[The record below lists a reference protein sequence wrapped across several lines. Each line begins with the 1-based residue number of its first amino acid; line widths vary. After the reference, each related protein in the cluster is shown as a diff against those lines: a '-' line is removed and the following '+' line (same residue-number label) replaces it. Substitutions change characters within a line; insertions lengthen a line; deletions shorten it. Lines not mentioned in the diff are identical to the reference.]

1 MAVHAVIM
9 AGGKGERLWP
19 LSTPDNP
26 KQLHSFGT
34 AESLL
39 RSTFERTLA
48 IADSSRIYVVTNM
61 QIADKVRE
69 HLPEIP
75 GENVL
80 AEPVGRNTA
89 PCIAYAA
96 LVIARKDPDAVMAV
110 FPADHWISDRQ
121 GFTAAIG
128 FGIEALR
135 DHPRLLITLGMVP
148 DHPETGYGYI
158 APGEVVAR
166 GPSHCLHRVL
176 TFREKP
182 DLKTAETYIEKGFL
196 WNAGMFL
203 WRVDTILDAFRVH
216 LPGMHALLSAMNER
230 PQIRD
235 QNVREFYDRVE
246 AVSIDYGVMEKA
258 SDVGVIPAEFGW
270 NDIGSWDA
278 LGRIVPG
285 DKFGNTV
292 NGGVL
297 LEDAAG
303 NVVWA
308 TRKKIVLLGVND
320 LVVVEGK
327 DAILVCPRSRSQD
340 VSRLARLVSED
351 REKT

>member
-9 AGGKGERLWP
+9 AGGRGERLWP

-39 RSTFERTLA
+39 RSTFERTRE
-48 IADSSRIYVVTNM
+48 IADSSRVYAVTNE
-61 QIADKVRE
+61 QIAARVRE

-96 LVIARKDPDAVMAV
+96 LTIARKDPDAVMAV

-121 GFTAAIG
+121 GFTAAIS

-135 DHPRLLITLGMVP
+135 GHPRLLITLGMVP
-148 DHPETGYGYI
+148 DRPETGYGYI
-158 APGEVVAR
+158 APGEVAAR
-166 GPSHCLHRVL
+166 GASHRLHRVL

-182 DLKTAETYIEKGFL
+182 DLKTAKTYIEKGFL

-216 LPGMHALLSAMNER
+216 LPGMHSLLSAMNER
-230 PQIRD
+230 QEIRD
-235 QNVREFYDRVE
+235 EDVREFYDRVE

-258 SDVGVIPAEFGW
+258 SGVGVIPAEFGW

-285 DKFGNTV
+285 DARGNTLS
-292 NGGVL
+292 GATL

-308 TRKKIVLLGVND
+308 TQKKVVLLGLND

-327 DAILVCPRSRSQD
+327 DAILVCPRTRSQD
-340 VSRLARLVSED
+340 VSRLARLASGD
-351 REKT
+351 RKKT

>member
-1 MAVHAVIM
+1 
-9 AGGKGERLWP
+9 
-19 LSTPDNP
+19 
-26 KQLHSFGT
+26 
-34 AESLL
+34 
-39 RSTFERTLA
+39 
-48 IADSSRIYVVTNM
+48 
-61 QIADKVRE
+61 
-69 HLPEIP
+69 
-75 GENVL
+75 
-80 AEPVGRNTA
+80 
-89 PCIAYAA
+89 
-96 LVIARKDPDAVMAV
+96 
-110 FPADHWISDRQ
+110 
-121 GFTAAIG
+121 
-128 FGIEALR
+128 
-135 DHPRLLITLGMVP
+135 
-148 DHPETGYGYI
+148 
-158 APGEVVAR
+158 
-166 GPSHCLHRVL
+166 
-176 TFREKP
+176 
-182 DLKTAETYIEKGFL
+182 
-196 WNAGMFL
+196 
-203 WRVDTILDAFRVH
+203 
-216 LPGMHALLSAMNER
+216 
-230 PQIRD
+230 
-235 QNVREFYDRVE
+235 
-246 AVSIDYGVMEKA
+246 MEKA

>member
-9 AGGKGERLWP
+9 AGGRGERLWP

-26 KQLHSFGT
+26 KQLHSLSSAG
-34 AESLL
+34 SLL
-39 RSTFERTLA
+39 QGTFERTRA
-48 IADSSRIYVVTNM
+48 IADSSRIYVVTNE
-61 QIADKVRE
+61 QIAARVCE

-75 GENVL
+75 GENIL

-96 LVIARKDPDAVMAV
+96 LTIARKDPDAVMAV

-121 GFTAAIG
+121 GFTTAIG

-135 DHPRLLITLGMVP
+135 AHPGLLIALGMVP
-148 DHPETGYGYI
+148 DQPETGYGYI
-158 APGEVVAR
+158 APGEVVAQ
-166 GPSHCLHRVL
+166 GTSHRLHRVL

-196 WNAGMFL
+196 WNAGIFL

-216 LPGMHALLSAMNER
+216 LPRMHALLSVMNER
-230 PQIRD
+230 HEIRHED
-235 QNVREFYDRVE
+235 VREFYDRVE
-246 AVSIDYGVMEKA
+246 AVSIDYGIMEKA

-285 DKFGNTV
+285 DEHGNTIS
-292 NGGVL
+292 GDTL
-297 LEDAAG
+297 LEEAAG

-340 VSRLARLVSED
+340 VSRLARLASGG

>member
-1 MAVHAVIM
+1 
-9 AGGKGERLWP
+9 
-19 LSTPDNP
+19 
-26 KQLHSFGT
+26 
-34 AESLL
+34 
-39 RSTFERTLA
+39 
-48 IADSSRIYVVTNM
+48 
-61 QIADKVRE
+61 
-69 HLPEIP
+69 
-75 GENVL
+75 
-80 AEPVGRNTA
+80 
-89 PCIAYAA
+89 
-96 LVIARKDPDAVMAV
+96 MAV
-110 FPADHWISDRQ
+110 FPADHWISDRL

-135 DHPRLLITLGMVP
+135 EHPRLLITLGMVP

-158 APGEVVAR
+158 APGEVAAR
-166 GPSHCLHRVL
+166 GASHRLHRVL

-230 PQIRD
+230 PEIRD
-235 QNVREFYDRVE
+235 EDVREFYDRVE

-258 SDVGVIPAEFGW
+258 SGVGVIPAGFGW

-285 DKFGNTV
+285 DASGNAVSGDT
-292 NGGVL
+292 L
-297 LEDAAG
+297 LEDASG

-308 TRKKIVLLGVND
+308 TRKKIVLLGLND
-320 LVVVEGK
+320 LVVVEGR
-327 DAILVCPRSRSQD
+327 DAILVCPRTRSQD
-340 VSRLARLVSED
+340 VSRVARLVAGD
-351 REKT
+351 RKTS